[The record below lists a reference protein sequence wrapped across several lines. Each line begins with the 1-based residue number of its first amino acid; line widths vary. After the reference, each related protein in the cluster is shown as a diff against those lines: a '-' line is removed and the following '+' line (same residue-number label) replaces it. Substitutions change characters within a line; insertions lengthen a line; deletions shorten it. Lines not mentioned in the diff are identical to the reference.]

1 VPECPVEGCNYTGVP
16 RSVAAHYSGKQDDD
30 HSGGYHDAKAMI
42 EGRYD
47 ATQEDMPGG
56 FDPGGSQT
64 KTLSDPEDDGGS
76 SELDFPENPDASDPD
91 PEPETETSRSRCP
104 ECGSGNFASSD
115 LALEKVPNLSERAKK
130 ALKAHDYHCH
140 DCGEV
145 FDL

>member
-1 VPECPVEGCNYTGVP
+1 MPECPADGCDYSGVVK
-16 RSVAAHYSGKQDDD
+16 SVAAHYSGKQDPE

-47 ATQEDMPGG
+47 PTQEDMPGE

-64 KTLSDPEDDGGS
+64 QDPESDGGS
-76 SELDFPENPDASDPD
+76 SELDFPENPNASD
-91 PEPETETSRSRCP
+91 PEPETEPSRSRCP
-104 ECGSGNFASSD
+104 ECGSGNYASTE
-115 LALEKVPNLSERAKK
+115 LALEKVPNLSDRAKR
-130 ALKAHDYHCH
+130 ALESHEYHCH